1 MDSLIPESPARLR
14 GPSGGRERKEEERV
28 QTQPREG
35 PCGWAGGLE
44 LSRVRVP
51 AAETLQAQAPVSQ
64 ADAGPRPV
72 VLQSGEEDGPQW
84 V

>member
-1 MDSLIPESPARLR
+1 M
-14 GPSGGRERKEEERV
+14 

-64 ADAGPRPV
+64 ADAGPGLWSCSRERRKGH
-72 VLQSGEEDGPQW
+72 SGCDQLLDAASPDLLGVPPAHKPGL
-84 V
+84 